1 MHGCKRSGILSP
13 PSRDRLHTIIHICSH
28 ARSFLRPGI
37 MGAAQ
42 HDPHQF
48 FDKMP
53 EVCNGRVPHDVM
65 AAQIYL
71 IRHGET
77 KWSLSGQHTG
87 RTDLPLT
94 EHGELQAHH
103 IGKLLSGTTFSQ
115 VLVSPVQRAR
125 RACELAGCGAA
136 ARVEPNLSEW
146 NYGDYEGRTPADIR
160 AQRPRWDN
168 SGWRP
173 GWRVGRSSIR
183 ARSTGIPQ

>member
-1 MHGCKRSGILSP
+1 
-13 PSRDRLHTIIHICSH
+13 
-28 ARSFLRPGI
+28 

-94 EHGELQAHH
+94 EHGEPQAHH

-125 RACELAGCGAA
+125 RACELAGFGAA

-160 AQRPRWDN
+160 AQRPRWDIYRDGAPGGESADQVSARAQRAFHSKMAGN
-168 SGWRP
+168 STLLCP
-173 GWRVGRSSIR
+173 
-183 ARSTGIPQ
+183 